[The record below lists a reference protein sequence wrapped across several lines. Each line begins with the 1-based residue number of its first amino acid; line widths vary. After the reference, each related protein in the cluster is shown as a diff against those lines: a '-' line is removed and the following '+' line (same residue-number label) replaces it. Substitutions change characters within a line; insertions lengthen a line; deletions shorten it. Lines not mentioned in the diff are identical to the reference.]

1 LRFEAFLRD
10 FFLVAM
16 LFSVWVPVAEYIQQD
31 KKNQRVNSS
40 STLARKCWRI
50 GAGQHRKRF

>member
-16 LFSVWVPVAEYIQQD
+16 IFSVSGT
-31 KKNQRVNSS
+31 R
-40 STLARKCWRI
+40 R
-50 GAGQHRKRF
+50 